1 MDFALGFAPMLRL
14 RLLGSF
20 ELRGPGGRPI
30 AITAR
35 KTRALLAF
43 LALQNGTRQSRER
56 LAALLWED
64 ADAELARSS
73 LRQALAALRRALPA
87 KLHSLLETD
96 PQQVALNLAQ
106 LQVDVHG
113 LRALLAEATV
123 PSLRAA
129 RAISGETLLEGFDA
143 RSGAFEEW
151 AAAERRSLRREI
163 AAGATRLAAL
173 CREANDADGEID
185 ALAWLLSIEPLAE
198 VAHRD
203 LMGCYARAGRYTEA
217 LRQYQL
223 LRTALRRELD
233 LAPDPATEA
242 LYRELMR
249 KRRAGASGPLYAL
262 PGAEPE
268 DAVAA
273 ELTTGSAAPTGSD
286 DRVLQA
292 GTVLAIRL
300 PGLAAQR
307 RALDPE
313 EMRELT
319 QRIQRLFDDTVALHG
334 GIADRLSGDRLN
346 AVFGLEN
353 LSGNE
358 PQHAIRTAQALM
370 HAFGASDLTPGAPA
384 AGIAQGSL
392 LPTRIDGPFPLTGD
406 PMTDAESL
414 AGRANPGEVLLSD
427 GLRRA
432 LHARQLPFA
441 GRHAELAL
449 VTGLLERCI
458 ATRRG
463 RTVVI
468 RGEAGIGKTR
478 LLEAL
483 CAAARER
490 GTHCHR
496 VQVLDFG
503 QVKARR
509 PLAALFASL
518 LGISADAGPAERG
531 RAVVEAIESGRLPAD
546 SILHASGLVGAPL
559 SADQASIERNIDPQA
574 LEHGRLEVVR
584 RLVETACEEAPLLL
598 VIEDLHYA
606 GGEEAA
612 RLGELAASVASQP
625 ALLVLSTRP
634 EEDPIDASW
643 RARARGCPLTTL
655 DLAPLTEE
663 ESRELAASYPQ
674 LAPETVES
682 CIARAQGHPLFL
694 DQLLRA
700 ADAGVTSMPTS
711 VQALV
716 LSRVERLEREDRQA
730 LLAASVL
737 GLRFPREAHAA
748 MLDGSSGA
756 ADRLVEEGLLTLE
769 GDDVAF
775 AHALVRE
782 VVYDSLL
789 KSRRRE
795 LHAAAAAWY
804 AGRDAGLRAGHLA
817 EAGDAGAARA
827 FIEAA
832 LAEAEVLRLDRALEF
847 AERACLLAR
856 DPADLC
862 VARCLLGELQT
873 RAGHTHDAIASL
885 REVIDLRP
893 DALLEA
899 RVRLALA
906 NALRILDRYDEA
918 LAALERAE
926 TVLAGLERPE
936 LLARIWSLRG
946 NIHFPRGELE
956 ACLMA
961 HENALA
967 WARRAQSPVDEAR
980 AFGGVGDALY
990 QRGRMRSARDHFAR
1004 CVEQARA
1011 HGAVGL
1017 ALSNAPMLALTRAV
1031 SGEATEALED
1041 CVAIVREAARFGDPR
1056 SETLT
1061 RLIEAMISLYRADY
1075 ERVLGSCDR
1084 GLALARQL
1092 GARRFEAELMALQ
1105 GHAIGELG
1113 GAADA
1118 QVLLQRAST
1127 LALEVARTYCGPW
1140 CLGIQAL
1147 HTPNVE
1153 RARELLAQGEALLA
1167 GGCVS
1172 HNHLEYRRVAMEFGL
1187 RHGDVRETRRHSAAL
1202 REYTKDEALTW
1213 SDLVIE
1219 RAELLADRIEDGSRE
1234 DLAPR
1239 REKLL
1244 VAIRST
1250 GYAWLL
1256 RSL

>member
-1 MDFALGFAPMLRL
+1 MLRL

-20 ELRGPGGRPI
+20 ELRGPGGRPLR
-30 AITAR
+30 ITAR
-35 KTRALLAF
+35 KTRALLAY
-43 LALQNGTRQSRER
+43 LALQNGSRQGRDR

-73 LRQALAALRRALPA
+73 LRQALTALRRALPQ
-87 KLHSLLETD
+87 KLHGILKTD
-96 PQQVALNLAQ
+96 GQQVALNLAQ
-106 LQVDVHG
+106 VQVDVHG
-113 LRALLAEATV
+113 LRALLAEPTV
-123 PSLRAA
+123 PSLKAA
-129 RAISGETLLEGFDA
+129 RALGAQTLLEGFDA

-151 AAAERRSLRREI
+151 VGSERRSLRRDL

-173 CREANDADGEID
+173 CREAGDADGEIE
-185 ALAWLLSIEPLAE
+185 ALAWLLAIEPLAE
-198 VAHRD
+198 GAHRD
-203 LMGCYARAGRYTEA
+203 LMACYARGGRYTEA

-223 LRTALRRELD
+223 CRTVLRRELD

-242 LYRELMR
+242 LYRDLMK

-268 DAVAA
+268 DEMAA
-273 ELTTGSAAPTGSD
+273 ELEATIASPATTD
-286 DRVLQA
+286 DRVLQTGA
-292 GTVLAIRL
+292 VLALRL

-307 RALDPE
+307 LSLDPE
-313 EMRELT
+313 ETREL
-319 QRIQRLFDDTVALHG
+319 IQRLQGLFDEITAQHG
-334 GIADRLSGDRLN
+334 GVADRLSGDRLN

-353 LSGNE
+353 LTGNE
-358 PQHAIRTAQALM
+358 PQRALRAAQALM
-370 HAFGASDLTPGAPA
+370 QAFGASDLTPGAPA
-384 AGIAQGSL
+384 AGIAQGAL
-392 LPTRIDGPFPLTGD
+392 LPTRIDGPFPLSGE
-406 PMTDAESL
+406 PMSDAEAL
-414 AGRANPGEVLLSD
+414 AGRANPGEILLSE

-432 LHARQLPFA
+432 LGARSAPFA
-441 GRHAELAL
+441 GRHAELSL
-449 VTGLLERCI
+449 MNSLLERCV

-463 RTVVI
+463 RTIVV

-483 CAAARER
+483 MDAARAQ
-490 GTHCHR
+490 GVQCHR

-518 LGISADAGPAERG
+518 LGVRADAGPAERV
-531 RAVVEAIESGRLPAD
+531 RAVSEAIESGRLPAD
-546 SILHASGLVGAPL
+546 SIMHASGLVGAPL
-559 SADQASIERNIDPQA
+559 SAEHASIERNLDPQA
-574 LEHGRLEVVR
+574 LEHGRMEVVR
-584 RLVETACEEAPLLL
+584 RLVESACAQAPLLL

-612 RLGELAASVASQP
+612 RLGELAASVSAQP

-634 EEDPIDASW
+634 DEDPIDASW

-663 ESRELAASYPQ
+663 ESRELAAGYPP
-674 LAPETVES
+674 LPAETVEG
-682 CIARAQGHPLFL
+682 CIRRAQGHPLFL

-700 ADAGVTSMPTS
+700 AEAGETAMPAS

-716 LSRVERLEREDRQA
+716 LSRVEKLEREDRQA

-737 GLRFPREAHAA
+737 GLRFPREALTA
-748 MLDGSSGA
+748 MVDGSPRA
-756 ADRLVEEGLLTLE
+756 PEQLVEEGLLAVE
-769 GDDVAF
+769 GNEIAF
-775 AHALVRE
+775 AHALMRE
-782 VVYDSLL
+782 AVYESLL

-795 LHAAAAAWY
+795 LHARAAAWY

-817 EAGDAGAARA
+817 EAGDPGAARA
-827 FIEAA
+827 CIEAA
-832 LAEAEVLRLDRALEF
+832 IAEADSQRLDRALEF
-847 AERACLLAR
+847 AERACQLAR
-856 DPADLC
+856 EPVDFCL
-862 VARCLLGELQT
+862 ARCLLGELQT
-873 RAGHTHDAIASL
+873 RTGHTHDAIATL

-899 RVRLALA
+899 RARLALA
-906 NALRILDRYDEA
+906 NALRIIDRYDEA

-936 LLARIWSLRG
+936 LFARIWSLRG
-946 NIHFPRGELE
+946 NIHFPRGEIE

-961 HENALA
+961 HESALA
-967 WARRAQSPVDEAR
+967 WARRADSPVDEAR

-990 QRGRMRSARDHFAR
+990 QRGRMRSARDHFEK
-1004 CVEQARA
+1004 CVAEARA

-1031 SGEATEALED
+1031 CGEVRQGLED
-1041 CVAIVREAARFGDPR
+1041 CAAIVAEAARFGDPR
-1056 SETLT
+1056 SELLT
-1061 RLIEAMISLYRADY
+1061 RDIEAMISLYRGDF
-1075 ERVLGSCDR
+1075 ERVRRVCDR

-1092 GARRFEAELMALQ
+1092 GARRFEAELMTLQ

-1118 QVLLQRAST
+1118 QVLLQRASS

-1147 HTPNVE
+1147 HTPNAE
-1153 RARELLAQGEALLA
+1153 RAREILAQGEALLA

-1172 HNHLEYRRVAMEFGL
+1172 HNYLEFRRAAIEFSL
-1187 RHGDVRETRRHSAAL
+1187 RHGDVREARRHAAAL
-1202 REYTKDEALTW
+1202 AEYTRDEPLAW
-1213 SDLVIE
+1213 SDLIIR
-1219 RAELLADRIEDGSRE
+1219 RAEFLADRAENPARE
-1234 DLAPR
+1234 DLVSR
-1239 REKLL
+1239 RAAL
-1244 VAIRST
+1244 VRDIEA
-1250 GYAWLL
+1250 GDYAWLL
-1256 RSL
+1256 RGV